1 MKLIRSLLA
10 LWLVVIAFLS
20 PAIPA
25 QAADGAD
32 TSRRILVMLKM
43 PPNHY
48 RPGSAY
54 SGSYGAASTQGAR
67 NRVAA
72 RIAKRH
78 NFILVDNWP
87 MPVLGV
93 DCFVMALPD
102 GLTAE
107 AAVEQVSHDRD
118 VAWSQPLQLYHAQAA
133 KPAGD
138 PLLAA
143 EPATAQWHLAELH
156 RAATGRGVSVA
167 VIDSRI
173 DTAHPDLGG
182 QIATS
187 QDFVGGHGA
196 AAEQHGTA
204 VAGVIAAREGY
215 GGIVGIAPR
224 ARLMGL
230 RACWQQSAAATVCDT
245 LSLAKALQFAID
257 HRARVINMSLS
268 GPRDM
273 LLGRLVDIG
282 LARGQKVVAAF
293 DPNVPDGGFPA
304 SQPGVIAVGNVNSPG
319 LPQRVFLAPGRGIP
333 TTAPGGGWT
342 LVDGTS
348 YAAAHVSGLL
358 ALMNERQPAG
368 ANALVRTR
376 GGSLDACA
384 SLTAANHMCSC
395 ECAESRQAATDE
407 RR

>member
-1 MKLIRSLLA
+1 VKLIRTLLA
-10 LWLVVIAFLS
+10 MWLAAMALLS
-20 PAIPA
+20 PAAPA
-25 QAADGAD
+25 QAADSTD

-48 RPGSAY
+48 RPGAAY
-54 SGSYGAASTQGAR
+54 SGSYGAASTQAAR
-67 NRVAA
+67 NRIAA
-72 RIAKRH
+72 GIAKRH
-78 NFILVDNWP
+78 NFTLIDNWP
-87 MPVLGV
+87 MPLLGV

-107 AAVEQVSHDRD
+107 AAVEQVSHDGD

-133 KPAGD
+133 KPASD

-143 EPATAQWHLAELH
+143 EPAAAQWHLAELH

-173 DTAHPDLGG
+173 DVAHPDLGG
-182 QIATS
+182 QIAVN
-187 QDFVGGHGA
+187 QDFVGGHGT

-204 VAGVIAAREGY
+204 IAGVIAAREGY

-230 RACWQQSAAATVCDT
+230 RACWQQSPAATVCDT

-257 HRARVINMSLS
+257 HHARVINISLS

-293 DPNVPDGGFPA
+293 DPGAPDGGFPA
-304 SQPGVIAVGNVNSPG
+304 SQPGVIAVSNMPSPG
-319 LPQRVFLAPGRGIP
+319 LPQRVLLAPGRGIP

-368 ANALVRTR
+368 AGALVRAR

-395 ECAESRQAATDE
+395 DCAEARRAAGDE

>member
-1 MKLIRSLLA
+1 MRLVRTLLA
-10 LWLVVIAFLS
+10 FWLAAMMLLAPVAS
-20 PAIPA
+20 AP
-25 QAADGAD
+25 AADMTD
-32 TSRRILVMLKM
+32 TGRQILVMLKM

-67 NRVAA
+67 NRIAA
-72 RIAKRH
+72 KIAKRH
-78 NFILVDNWP
+78 GFTLVDNWP
-87 MPVLGV
+87 MPLLGV
-93 DCFVMALPD
+93 DCFVMTLPA
-102 GLTAE
+102 GLAPD
-107 AAVEQVSHDRD
+107 AAVEQVSHDAD
-118 VAWSQPLQLYHAQAA
+118 VAWSQPLQLYHSQAA
-133 KPAGD
+133 APRGD
-138 PLLAA
+138 PLLPA
-143 EPATAQWHLAELH
+143 EPAAAQWHLNALH
-156 RAATGRGVSVA
+156 HVATGRGVSVA

-173 DTAHPDLGG
+173 DTLHPDLGG
-182 QIATS
+182 QISLS
-187 QDFVGGHGA
+187 QDFVGSHGTA
-196 AAEQHGTA
+196 PEQHGTA
-204 VAGVIAAREGY
+204 VAGVIAAREGS
-215 GGIVGIAPR
+215 GCIVGIAPR

-230 RACWQQSAAATVCDT
+230 RACWQQSATATVCDT

-293 DPNVPDGGFPA
+293 DPSAADGGFPA
-304 SQPGVIAVGNVNSPG
+304 SQPGVIAVANTNSTG
-319 LPQRVFLAPGRGIP
+319 LPPRVFLAPGRDIP
-333 TTAPGGGWT
+333 TASPGGGWT

-384 SLTAANHMCSC
+384 SLTTATHMCSC
-395 ECAESRQAATDE
+395 DCADPRRAAADE

>member
-1 MKLIRSLLA
+1 MRSLLA
-10 LWLVVIAFLS
+10 LWLAALALLL
-20 PAIPA
+20 PAAPA
-25 QAADGAD
+25 QAADDAD

-48 RPGSAY
+48 RPGAAY

-72 RIAKRH
+72 RIARRH
-78 NFILVDNWP
+78 NFIVIDNWP

-93 DCFVMALPD
+93 DCFVMALPE

-107 AAVEQVSHDRD
+107 AAVEQVSHDSD

-143 EPATAQWHLAELH
+143 EPAAALWHLAELH
-156 RAATGRGVSVA
+156 RSATGRGVSVA

-173 DTAHPDLGG
+173 DAAHPDLGG
-182 QIATS
+182 QVSLS
-187 QDFVGGHGA
+187 QDFVGSHGTA
-196 AAEQHGTA
+196 PEQHGTA
-204 VAGVIAAREGY
+204 IAGVIAARAGY
-215 GGIVGIAPR
+215 GGIVGIAPG

-257 HRARVINMSLS
+257 HRVRVINMSLS
-268 GPRDM
+268 GPHDM

-304 SQPGVIAVGNVNSPG
+304 SQPGVIAVSNASSPA
-319 LPQRVFLAPGRGIP
+319 LPARVFLAPGRGIP

-368 ANALVRTR
+368 ANALVRAR

-395 ECAESRQAATDE
+395 DCAEARRTAGDE

>member
-1 MKLIRSLLA
+1 MKCLKSLLA
-10 LWLVVIAFLS
+10 LWLAAMVLLAPVAR
-20 PAIPA
+20 AH
-25 QAADGAD
+25 AADGMD

-43 PPNHY
+43 PPDHY

-54 SGSYGAASTQGAR
+54 SGNYGAASTQGAR
-67 NRVAA
+67 NRTAA

-78 NFILVDNWP
+78 GFTVVDNWP
-87 MPVLGV
+87 MPMLGI

-102 GLTAE
+102 GLAPE
-107 AAVEQVSHDRD
+107 AAVEQISHDAD

-133 KPAGD
+133 KPLGD

-143 EPATAQWHLAELH
+143 QPAAAQWHLAELH

-173 DTAHPDLGG
+173 DTAHPGLGG
-182 QIATS
+182 QVALS
-187 QDFVGGHGA
+187 EDFVGGHGTA
-196 AAEQHGTA
+196 PEQHGTA
-204 VAGVIAAREGY
+204 VAGVIAARQGS
-215 GGIVGIAPR
+215 GGAIGIAPR

-230 RACWQQSAAATVCDT
+230 RACWQLSATATVCDT

-257 HRARVINMSLS
+257 HHARVINMSLS
-268 GPRDM
+268 GPRDQ

-282 LARGQKVVAAF
+282 LMRGEEVVAAF

-304 SQPGVIAVGNVNSPG
+304 SQPGVIAVGNLESSG
-319 LPQRVFLAPGRGIP
+319 LPQRVYLAPGRDIP
-333 TTAPGGGWT
+333 TTAPRGGWT
-342 LVDGTS
+342 LVDGSS

-395 ECAESRQAATDE
+395 DCGEPRRAAGDE

>member
-1 MKLIRSLLA
+1 MKLAKLLLA
-10 LWLVVIAFLS
+10 LWLAMLGS
-20 PAIPA
+20 AAPAL
-25 QAADGAD
+25 AADDAD
-32 TSRRILVMLKM
+32 TGRQILVMLKM
-43 PPNHY
+43 PPDHY
-48 RPGSAY
+48 RPGAAY

-78 NFILVDNWP
+78 GLALVSNWP
-87 MPVLGV
+87 MPMLGV
-93 DCFVMALPD
+93 DCFVMRLPD
-102 GLTAE
+102 GLSPE
-107 AAVEQVSHDRD
+107 AAVEQVSHDAG
-118 VAWSQPLQLYHAQAA
+118 VSWSQPLQLYRAQASA
-133 KPAGD
+133 PAGD
-138 PLLAA
+138 PLA
-143 EPATAQWHLAELH
+143 PAQPSTVQWHLSALH
-156 RAATGRGVSVA
+156 HVATGRGVSVA

-173 DTAHPDLGG
+173 DATHPDLDG
-182 QIATS
+182 QVALAE
-187 QDFVGGHGA
+187 DFVGSHGNA
-196 AAEQHGTA
+196 PEQHGTA

-215 GGIVGIAPR
+215 GGIVGIAPQ

-257 HRARVINMSLS
+257 HHARVINMSLS

-282 LARGQKVVAAF
+282 LSRGQKVVAAF
-293 DPNVPDGGFPA
+293 DPATADGGFPA
-304 SQPGVIAVGNVNSPG
+304 SQPGVIAVADTNRSG
-319 LPQRVFLAPGRGIP
+319 LPPRVFLAPGRDIP
-333 TTAPGGGWT
+333 TDSPGGGWT

-368 ANALVRTR
+368 ASALVRSR

-384 SLTAANHMCSC
+384 SLTAATHICSC
-395 ECAESRQAATDE
+395 ECADARRAATDE
-407 RR
+407 RH

>member
-10 LWLVVIAFLS
+10 LCLAAMMLLQ
-20 PAIPA
+20 PAAPA
-25 QAADGAD
+25 QAADSAD
-32 TSRRILVMLKM
+32 ASRRILVMLKM

-67 NRVAA
+67 NRIAA
-72 RIAKRH
+72 KIARRH
-78 NFILVDNWP
+78 NFTLVDNWP
-87 MPVLGV
+87 MPLIGV

-102 GLTAE
+102 GLTPE
-107 AAVEQVSHDRD
+107 AAVEQVSHDSD

-133 KPAGD
+133 VPAGD

-143 EPATAQWHLAELH
+143 APAATQWHLAELH
-156 RAATGRGVSVA
+156 RTATGRGVSVA

-173 DTAHPDLGG
+173 DAAHPDLGG
-182 QIATS
+182 QIALS
-187 QDFVGGHGA
+187 QDFVGGHGS

-293 DPNVPDGGFPA
+293 DPGTADGGFPA
-304 SQPGVIAVGNVNSPG
+304 SQPGVIAVGNLNSPG
-319 LPQRVFLAPGRGIP
+319 LPQRVYLAPGHGIP

-368 ANALVRTR
+368 ANALVRAR

-395 ECAESRQAATDE
+395 DCAEPRRAAADE

>member
-1 MKLIRSLLA
+1 MKLIRPLLV
-10 LWLVVIAFLS
+10 LWLAAIAMLS
-20 PAIPA
+20 AAAPAR
-25 QAADGAD
+25 AADSAD
-32 TSRRILVMLKM
+32 TSRQILVMLKM

-48 RPGSAY
+48 RPGAAY

-67 NRVAA
+67 NRIAA
-72 RIAKRH
+72 GIARRH
-78 NFILVDNWP
+78 NLILIENWP
-87 MPVLGV
+87 MPLLGV

-102 GLTAE
+102 GLSAA

-133 KPAGD
+133 TPAGD

-143 EPATAQWHLAELH
+143 EPAAAQWHLAELH
-156 RAATGRGVSVA
+156 RSATGRGVSVA

-182 QIATS
+182 QIAVS
-187 QDFVGGHGA
+187 QDFVGRHGTA
-196 AAEQHGTA
+196 PEQHGTA

-245 LSLAKALQFAID
+245 LSLAKALLFAID

-282 LARGQKVVAAF
+282 LTRGQKVVAAF
-293 DPNVPDGGFPA
+293 DPGVPDGGFPA
-304 SQPGVIAVGNVNSPG
+304 SQPGVIAVGYANSPG
-319 LPQRVFLAPGRGIP
+319 LPPRVFLAPGHGIP

-368 ANALVRTR
+368 ANALVRGR

-384 SLTAANHMCSC
+384 SLTAANHLCSC
-395 ECAESRQAATDE
+395 DCAEARRAAGDESR
-407 RR
+407 

>member
-1 MKLIRSLLA
+1 VRAVKTLIVLCLAVLALLA
-10 LWLVVIAFLS
+10 PLAPS
-20 PAIPA
+20 
-25 QAADGAD
+25 QAVEGPD
-32 TSRRILVMLKM
+32 TGRQILVMLKM
-43 PPNHY
+43 PPDHY

-67 NRVAA
+67 NRIAA
-72 RIAKRH
+72 RIARRH
-78 NFILVDNWP
+78 GFTLVNNWP
-87 MPVLGV
+87 MPMLGI
-93 DCFVMALPD
+93 DCFVMTLPD
-102 GLTAE
+102 GLTPE
-107 AAVEQVSHDRD
+107 AAAEQISHDAD

-133 KPAGD
+133 APTGD

-143 EPATAQWHLAELH
+143 EPAAAQWHLTELH
-156 RAATGRGVSVA
+156 RVATGRGVSVA

-173 DTAHPDLGG
+173 DTTHPDLGG
-182 QIATS
+182 QITLN
-187 QDFVGGHGA
+187 QDFVGSHGTV
-196 AAEQHGTA
+196 AEQHGTA
-204 VAGVIAAREGY
+204 VAGVIAAREGN

-224 ARLMGL
+224 ARLMAL
-230 RACWQQSAAATVCDT
+230 RACWQQSSAATICDT

-257 HRARVINMSLS
+257 HRARVINLSLS
-268 GPRDM
+268 GPRDI

-293 DPNVPDGGFPA
+293 DPAVSDGGFPA
-304 SQPGVIAVGNVNSPG
+304 SQPGVIAVANTNSAG
-319 LPQRVFLAPGRGIP
+319 IPQRVFLAPGRDIP
-333 TTAPGGGWT
+333 TTAPGGGWS

-358 ALMNERQPAG
+358 ALMNERQPTG

-384 SLTAANHMCSC
+384 SLTAATHMCSC
-395 ECAESRQAATDE
+395 DCADLRRAPADE

>member
-10 LWLVVIAFLS
+10 LWLAAMALVS
-20 PAIPA
+20 PAAPA
-25 QAADGAD
+25 QAADSAD
-32 TSRRILVMLKM
+32 AARRILVMLKM

-72 RIAKRH
+72 RIARRH
-78 NFILVDNWP
+78 GFTLVDNWP

-93 DCFVMALPD
+93 DCFVMALPE
-102 GLTAE
+102 GLSAE
-107 AAVEQVSHDRD
+107 AAVEQVSHDSD

-143 EPATAQWHLAELH
+143 EPAATQWHLAELH
-156 RAATGRGVSVA
+156 RTATGRGVSVA

-173 DTAHPDLGG
+173 DAAHPDLGG
-182 QIATS
+182 QIAVS
-187 QDFVGGHGA
+187 QDFVGAHGTTP
-196 AAEQHGTA
+196 EQHGTA
-204 VAGVIAAREGY
+204 IAGVIAAREGY

-230 RACWQQSAAATVCDT
+230 RACWQQSATATVCDT

-293 DPNVPDGGFPA
+293 DPGAPDGGFPA
-304 SQPGVIAVGNVNSPG
+304 SQPGVIAVADSGSPP

-368 ANALVRTR
+368 ANALVRAR

-384 SLTAANHMCSC
+384 SLTAANHLCSC
-395 ECAESRQAATDE
+395 DCAEPRRAARDE

>member
-1 MKLIRSLLA
+1 MRLLRLLLA
-10 LWLVVIAFLS
+10 LWLAVLGAAV
-20 PAIPA
+20 PAL
-25 QAADGAD
+25 AADETD
-32 TSRRILVMLKM
+32 TSRQILVMLKM
-43 PPNHY
+43 PPDHY
-48 RPGSAY
+48 RPGAAY

-67 NRVAA
+67 NRIAA
-72 RIAKRH
+72 KIAQRH
-78 NFILVDNWP
+78 GFTLVNNWP
-87 MPVLGV
+87 MPMLGI
-93 DCFVMALPD
+93 DCFVMRLPD
-102 GLTAE
+102 GLSPE
-107 AAVEQVSHDRD
+107 AAAAQVSHDSD
-118 VAWSQPLQLYHAQAA
+118 VAWSQPLQLYHTQAST
-133 KPAGD
+133 PGGD
-138 PLLAA
+138 PLALA
-143 EPATAQWHLAELH
+143 EPATVQWHLANLH
-156 RAATGRGVSVA
+156 RVATGRGVSVA

-173 DTAHPDLGG
+173 DSAHPDLGG
-182 QIATS
+182 QVS
-187 QDFVGGHGA
+187 LNQDFVGSHGTA
-196 AAEQHGTA
+196 PEQHGTA

-224 ARLMGL
+224 AKLMGL
-230 RACWQQSAAATVCDT
+230 RACWQQSASATVCDT

-293 DPNVPDGGFPA
+293 DPAAPDGGFPA
-304 SQPGVIAVGNVNSPG
+304 SQPGVIAVANLNEAGMPS
-319 LPQRVFLAPGRGIP
+319 RVYLAPGHDIP

-368 ANALVRTR
+368 ANALVRVR

-384 SLTAANHMCSC
+384 SLTAATHNCSC
-395 ECAESRQAATDE
+395 DCAETRRAAADD
-407 RR
+407 RH

>member
-1 MKLIRSLLA
+1 MTPIRRLLA
-10 LWLVVIAFLS
+10 LCLAAIALQWLAL
-20 PAIPA
+20 PAV
-25 QAADGAD
+25 AADSAD
-32 TSRRILVMLKM
+32 TSRQILVMLKM

-54 SGSYGAASTQGAR
+54 SGSYGSAATQGAR
-67 NRVAA
+67 NRIAA
-72 RIAKRH
+72 KIARRH
-78 NFILVDNWP
+78 GFALVDNWP
-87 MPVLGV
+87 MPLLGV
-93 DCFVMALPD
+93 DCFVMTLPD
-102 GLTAE
+102 GLAPQ
-107 AAVEQVSHDRD
+107 AAVEQVSRDAD

-143 EPATAQWHLAELH
+143 EPAAVQWHLAALH
-156 RAATGRGVSVA
+156 RVSTGRGVSVA

-173 DTAHPDLGG
+173 DAAHPDLSG
-182 QIATS
+182 QVVLS
-187 QDFVGGHGA
+187 QDFVSGHGLA
-196 AAEQHGTA
+196 PEQHGTA
-204 VAGVIAAREGY
+204 VAGVIAAREGE

-230 RACWQQSAAATVCDT
+230 RACWQQSTAATVCDT

-273 LLGRLVDIG
+273 LLERLVDIG
-282 LARGQKVVAAF
+282 LARGETVVAAF
-293 DPNVPDGGFPA
+293 DTSVPDGGFPA
-304 SQPGVIAVGNVNSPG
+304 SEPGVIAVGNLNSPG
-319 LPQRVFLAPGRGIP
+319 LPQRVFLAPGRDIP

-368 ANALVRTR
+368 ANALVRAR

-395 ECAESRQAATDE
+395 DCAEPRRAAQDE
-407 RR
+407 HR

>member
-1 MKLIRSLLA
+1 VKVVKLLLA
-10 LWLVVIAFLS
+10 LWIAALALPT
-20 PAIPA
+20 PAV
-25 QAADGAD
+25 AADGPD
-32 TSRRILVMLKM
+32 TSRQILVMLKM
-43 PPNHY
+43 PPDHY

-67 NRVAA
+67 NRIAA
-72 RIAKRH
+72 RIARRH
-78 NFILVDNWP
+78 GFTLVNNWP
-87 MPVLGV
+87 MPMLGI
-93 DCFVMALPD
+93 DCFVMSLPD
-102 GLTAE
+102 GLRPE
-107 AAVEQVSHDRD
+107 AAAELISHDAD
-118 VAWSQPLQLYHAQAA
+118 VAWSQPLQLYHAQAST
-133 KPAGD
+133 PTGD

-143 EPATAQWHLAELH
+143 EPAAVQWHLVELH
-156 RAATGRGVSVA
+156 HAATGRGVSVA

-173 DTAHPDLGG
+173 DAAHPDLGG
-182 QIATS
+182 QIS
-187 QDFVGGHGA
+187 LSEDFVGGHGK

-204 VAGVIAAREGY
+204 VAGVIAAREGN

-224 ARLMGL
+224 ARLMAL
-230 RACWQQSAAATVCDT
+230 RACWQQSAAATICDT

-257 HRARVINMSLS
+257 HRARVINLSLS
-268 GPRDM
+268 GPHDM

-293 DPNVPDGGFPA
+293 DPATPDGGFPA
-304 SQPGVIAVGNVNSPG
+304 SQPGVIAVANTNSAG
-319 LPQRVFLAPGRGIP
+319 IPQRVFLAPGRDIP

-342 LVDGTS
+342 LVDGIS

-368 ANALVRTR
+368 ANALIRTH

-384 SLTAANHMCSC
+384 SLMAATHICSC
-395 ECAESRQAATDE
+395 DCADARRAATDE